1 MAKTLKDMVAEN
13 IEVVDNVI
21 ETPEGKRFNYWW
33 LLPAAV
39 AVVGACAFFI
49 VRRIFGT
56 TEE

>member
-1 MAKTLKDMVAEN
+1 MAKTLKDMVAEK
-13 IEVVDNVI
+13 IEVVDNLN

-39 AVVGACAFFI
+39 AIVGAFFI
-49 VRRIFGT
+49 VRRIRGT